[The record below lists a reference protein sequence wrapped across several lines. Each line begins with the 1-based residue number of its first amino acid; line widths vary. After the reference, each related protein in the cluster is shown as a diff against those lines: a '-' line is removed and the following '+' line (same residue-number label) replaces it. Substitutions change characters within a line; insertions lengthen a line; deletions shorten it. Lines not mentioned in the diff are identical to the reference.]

1 MSERK
6 EEELSPYAPR
16 GAARQNEKSQQ
27 IRYDFS
33 EPNQSK
39 EEC

>member
-1 MSERK
+1 MSKR
-6 EEELSPYAPR
+6 EEEYSSPYAPR

-33 EPNQSK
+33 REKQSK